1 MKVAVRPF
9 DHSEELQRGVD
20 RLRKL
25 VYPHLPESTD
35 VAWHASIWRWLESHP
50 LGNEMQRWVLVTEEE
65 EVVGHLAATPQY
77 YRIGGER
84 VVAYTPADYQVLPK
98 YGFQALLLMR
108 KFFRSTENCVAVDM
122 LPSVIAVETRLGAE
136 EAGGMQYAAKLLN
149 VSRLPSPRLPSPV
162 RRLLN
167 IREQPEESAPVYE
180 DPADPAI
187 GIDDVHG
194 HVLPPPKRPRAPIPA
209 PVKGLLNGG
218 LQVVDEALSRGFG
231 DRSRVEVLEGFDES
245 FDVLFEKIVAQ
256 VPCVPEKDSAFLRWR
271 YGPGSPQTP
280 VTILGVREGEDLL
293 GYAVLG
299 VTVENL
305 EGFRDAY
312 ILDLV
317 ALPGHHDVTRV
328 LLGEAVR
335 FFRKAGVPLVRYR
348 YLESPT
354 SPQSGALLRFGFF
367 PRKGR
372 RNWLLVKFADPGRH
386 KVARHI
392 TNWSYS
398 IGDGEA
404 TFWVKL
410 S

>member
-50 LGNEMQRWVLVTEEE
+50 LGNEMKRWVLVTEDE

-136 EAGGMQYAAKLLN
+136 EAGGMQYVAKLLN

-180 DPADPAI
+180 DPAI
-187 GIDDVHG
+187 GIDDVHE

-209 PVKGLLNGG
+209 PVKDLLNGG

-231 DRSRVEVLEGFDES
+231 DRSRVEVLEGFDEP
-245 FDVLFEKIVAQ
+245 FDVLFEKIAAQ
-256 VPCVPEKDSAFLRWR
+256 VPCVPEKDTAFLRWR

-280 VTILGVREGEDLL
+280 VTILGVRDGEDLL

-299 VTVENL
+299 VTVENQ

-354 SPQSGALLRFGFF
+354 SPLSGDLLRYGFF